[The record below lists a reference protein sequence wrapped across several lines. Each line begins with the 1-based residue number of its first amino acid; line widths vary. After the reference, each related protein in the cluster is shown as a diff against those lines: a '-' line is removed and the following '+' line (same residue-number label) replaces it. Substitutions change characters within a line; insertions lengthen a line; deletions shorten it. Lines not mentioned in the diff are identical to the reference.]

1 MKQGKLWLVEMN
13 LMAVLIKV
21 LKFVQIWKQRLQKL
35 GGVVEDHQSKRLTH
49 IFGASMET
57 VIERLGGRKK
67 LKTNMVSEPLSV
79 LLEIK
84 PLTA

>member
-1 MKQGKLWLVEMN
+1 MKQGKLWLVEMS

-21 LKFVQIWKQRLQKL
+21 LKLGFVQIWKQRLQNL
-35 GGVVEDHQSKRLTH
+35 GGVVEEHQSKRLTH

-57 VIERLGGRKK
+57 VIERLGGPKK

-79 LLEIK
+79 VLEIN
-84 PLTA
+84 P